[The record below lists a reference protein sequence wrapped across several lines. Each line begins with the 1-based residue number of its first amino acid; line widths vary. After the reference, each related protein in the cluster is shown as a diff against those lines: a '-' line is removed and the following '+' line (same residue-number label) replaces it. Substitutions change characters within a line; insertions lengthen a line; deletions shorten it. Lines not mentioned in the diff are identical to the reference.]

1 MTRTGIFSAL
11 ARYVAWSRLRRRQVR
26 TIRLLASLPP
36 EIQADIGWPDF
47 HVATDGFVRL
57 PPDIGQPDSA
67 VARLRP
73 PTALPGP
80 AAQHQQASWKLPSL
94 PPRRAA

>member
-36 EIQADIGWPDF
+36 EIQADIGWPDL
-47 HVATDGFVRL
+47 HVSEAGVL
-57 PPDIGQPDSA
+57 HSA
-67 VARLRP
+67 SPAGRQGGSVARLQPRSAGHRP
-73 PTALPGP
+73 VTP
-80 AAQHQQASWKLPSL
+80 PS
-94 PPRRAA
+94 RRAA